1 MTTHVPNDIYPAPAS
16 PYYIVAPH
24 YIRTSAGIRVL
35 HLLCHSLNR
44 RGQAA
49 YIILIGEPNHGGS
62 FCLDLSTPV
71 LTLDAL
77 MEHYRR
83 GLAPVMVYPETI
95 SGNPFRSP
103 CVVRYI
109 LNFPGL
115 LGGEKDYSSEEL
127 CFSYSKI
134 LAKATR
140 SPENVLYLPPIDTR
154 TFHPPASEQKRSGSC
169 FYAGKYKAIH
179 KGKLFD
185 VTRQSVEI
193 TRDLPTSQTPQEI
206 AELFRRSEVFYTYEN
221 TALATEAVLCG
232 CPAVFLPNPYLTH
245 IIAEEELGIDGYAWG
260 DDPDQI
266 VRAKAT
272 VQQGAESYRKST
284 AKYWHE
290 LDRFIEL
297 SQEHARARQYTRPVD
312 ILNVANA
319 ADRKNAISPSSSA
332 SLTRETIRE
341 IAREVWYEKQRWG
354 LAYKVGKWLTTRSQN
369 ND

>member
-1 MTTHVPNDIYPAPAS
+1 MGS

-44 RGQAA
+44 RGQVA
-49 YIILIGEPNHGGS
+49 YMILVGEPNHGGAL
-62 FCLDLSTPV
+62 CIDLSTPV

-83 GLAPVMVYPETI
+83 GPAPIVVYPETI
-95 SGNPFRSP
+95 SGNPFASP

-115 LGGEKDYSSEEL
+115 LGGEKDYSSDEL

-134 LAKATR
+134 LANATR
-140 SPENVLYLPPIDTR
+140 SPENVLYLPPIDTF
-154 TFHPPASEQKRSGSC
+154 TFHPPASEQERSGSC

-185 VTRQSVEI
+185 VTRHSEEI

-245 IIAEEELGIDGYAWG
+245 IIAEEELGVDGYAWG
-260 DDPDQI
+260 DAPAE
-266 VRAKAT
+266 VARAKAT
-272 VQQGAESYRKST
+272 VQQGAESYKKRT

-297 SQEHARARQYTRPVD
+297 TQKHAKGRQYLRP
-312 ILNVANA
+312 INVLSVTNTVSQK
-319 ADRKNAISPSSSA
+319 DVMPTSSA
-332 SLTRETIRE
+332 VSLTRETIHD
-341 IAREVWYEKQRWG
+341 IAREVWYERQRWS
-354 LAYKVGKWLTTRSQN
+354 LAYKLGRRLTRTQDR
-369 ND
+369 